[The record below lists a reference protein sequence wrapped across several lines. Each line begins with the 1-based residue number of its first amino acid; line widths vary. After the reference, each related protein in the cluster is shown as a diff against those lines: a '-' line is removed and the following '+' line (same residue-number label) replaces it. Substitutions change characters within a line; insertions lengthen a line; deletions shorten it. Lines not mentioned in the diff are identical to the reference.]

1 MDQIHSILLVLVLL
15 FIVAATYAFFYS
27 DHLLQINPFTDK
39 KLLER
44 GMERPVIWLYYDD
57 SDVNTRQWADFG
69 ARSSRAL
76 NLPFLNLCYE
86 TIVRKNQ
93 NEYRIEVIGGLAGA
107 ATLLGGWDQLPPG
120 LRDPKAPVNES
131 EMNYLRAAVLAK
143 HGGLWLSPYCVCM
156 RGFGVLPKDK
166 TVFFGTDLEETFAGP
181 AGTSVPGFR
190 AVWSPRPQHPL
201 FVEWAAV
208 TYTRVA
214 QKRGGDQIRGDA
226 KWDFVRFSTEYVQT
240 GIEVDPNAE
249 CMRKR
254 NGKRIQ
260 LEDLLASGTDG
271 RLPFEVGAHQV
282 YVPFPWTELRDREM
296 FGWFL
301 RMSESQIM
309 ESDLA
314 VKYLLEQALKG

>member
-1 MDQIHSILLVLVLL
+1 MDQIHSMLLVLVLL

-166 TVFFGTDLEETFAGP
+166 TVFFGTDLEETFAGS

-240 GIEVDPNAE
+240 GIDVDPNAE

-314 VKYLLEQALKG
+314 VKYLLEQALKS

>member
-1 MDQIHSILLVLVLL
+1 
-15 FIVAATYAFFYS
+15 
-27 DHLLQINPFTDK
+27 
-39 KLLER
+39 
-44 GMERPVIWLYYDD
+44 
-57 SDVNTRQWADFG
+57 
-69 ARSSRAL
+69 
-76 NLPFLNLCYE
+76 
-86 TIVRKNQ
+86 
-93 NEYRIEVIGGLAGA
+93 
-107 ATLLGGWDQLPPG
+107 
-120 LRDPKAPVNES
+120 
-131 EMNYLRAAVLAK
+131 
-143 HGGLWLSPYCVCM
+143 M

-166 TVFFGTDLEETFAGP
+166 TVFFGTDLDETFAGP
-181 AGTSVPGFR
+181 AGTTVPGFR

-208 TYTRVA
+208 TYARVA

-226 KWDFVRFSTEYVQT
+226 KWDFIRFTTEYAQT

-271 RLPFEVGAHQV
+271 RLPFEVGSSQV
-282 YVPFPWTELRDREM
+282 YIPFPWTELRDREM

-314 VKYLLEQALKG
+314 VKYLLESALKG